1 MFSKGSNNKT
11 SSPSPSATSASAS
24 ASAPEPHKPAGP
36 VRNAAPSIISADL
49 KIVGDLTSA
58 GDIQI
63 DGAVEGDIQSRT
75 ITVGESAQ
83 VTGSIAADTVRICG
97 SVNGQIKGQTV
108 TLDKSAK
115 VVGDIMHQSLAIEPG
130 AFLEGHCRRFD
141 QPAAVS
147 SASTLGGG
155 SSGVADNKVDLKPA
169 AANTPKQFATS

>member
-1 MFSKGSNNKT
+1 M
-11 SSPSPSATSASAS
+11 
-24 ASAPEPHKPAGP
+24 
-36 VRNAAPSIISADL
+36 RNAAPSIISADL

-75 ITVGESAQ
+75 ITVGESAL

-130 AFLEGHCRRFD
+130 AYLEGHCRRFD
-141 QPAAVS
+141 QPAA
-147 SASTLGGG
+147 ATSTG
-155 SSGVADNKVDLKPA
+155 SPAGTHGSGSPGLADNKVDLKPA
-169 AANTPKQFATS
+169 ANSPKQFATS